1 MKALRALFNLYRCS
15 VTDSATEMLRSF
27 LNERTYANIFPV
39 NAVSA
44 KAGIFPLNFNHA
56 VKPNIRDAD

>member
-15 VTDSATEMLRSF
+15 VTDSAIEMLRYFST
-27 LNERTYANIFPV
+27 EPTYAAFPV

-44 KAGIFPLNFNHA
+44 KADILPSNFNHA
-56 VKPNIRDAD
+56 VKPNFRDAD